1 MKEYNT
7 NNNCSH
13 GHKPR
18 LAVSSQRG
26 FTEIKCMRSIVSSE
40 KFVEVALG
48 PHNMLKYICR
58 VIFCINE

>member
-7 NNNCSH
+7 YNNCSH

-18 LAVSSQRG
+18 LAASGQRG

-40 KFVEVALG
+40 CSLRFFGMFVEVALG
-48 PHNMLKYICR
+48 PHNYI
-58 VIFCINE
+58 